1 MYLSRIQLHL
11 ERLQPAMLQKWT
23 HTMPYASH
31 QWLWQLF
38 PDSSERHFLFRQ
50 EPQARFFML
59 SQVAPAQQ
67 HTLFTIETKPFSP
80 TLSEGQQL
88 DFQLR
93 ANPVVCRDKKRSDV
107 LMNAKF
113 QAKAQGI
120 ASEKWWGLQVDAAQA
135 WLEKQGVQH
144 GFRLVAPAVDD
155 FAVWADPD
163 GTDELA
169 SPGVSV
175 LAYQQHRFQRR
186 QGESPIAYS
195 SVDYAGSLVITD
207 SARFTEALF
216 NGIGKSK
223 SLGCGMLMVKRRR

>member
-1 MYLSRIQLHL
+1 
-11 ERLQPAMLQKWT
+11 MLQKWT
-23 HTMPYASH
+23 HTTPYASH

-67 HTLFTIETKPFSP
+67 HSLFTIETKPFSP

-93 ANPVVCRDKKRSDV
+93 ANPVVCRIKKRSDV

-144 GFRLVAPAVDD
+144 GFRLVAPAMDD

-175 LAYQQHRFQRR
+175 LTYQQHRFQRR